1 MYSIEK
7 NIVKNLAV
15 SEEVANIA
23 MPKPRIARN
32 ISTYK
37 RDWAYSPL
45 HFCYR
50 SCEVLAN
57 LRGVRSLF
65 TYIKLVF
72 NKCQNL
78 TQAVTR
84 GIIVPV
90 LHPYLNGTSVFRTCS
105 AICGTF
111 RSNRKKLS
119 TLTPMGLSKKLANLF
134 AEFKTLCTFVMR
146 TGALRT
152 YKVHTKTRF
161 WRCPLSASTCVVAT
175 SSQNL
180 GATPLFILTLQPF
193 DDKCELVSKALQQ
206 GIIVPAQRQNESSYS
221 RILFGKC
228 VLSPYLPERNS
239 TKYHSAR
246 MYAATRRLWARL
258 GWNTCILSKPCTRS
272 SRWDL
277 PLQMSRTAITRYSS
291 MPAPSKSANFRI
303 FGSLCSVLA

>member
-119 TLTPMGLSKKLANLF
+119 T
-134 AEFKTLCTFVMR
+134 
-146 TGALRT
+146 
-152 YKVHTKTRF
+152 
-161 WRCPLSASTCVVAT
+161 
-175 SSQNL
+175 
-180 GATPLFILTLQPF
+180 
-193 DDKCELVSKALQQ
+193 
-206 GIIVPAQRQNESSYS
+206 
-221 RILFGKC
+221 
-228 VLSPYLPERNS
+228 
-239 TKYHSAR
+239 KYHSVR
-246 MYAATRRLWARL
+246 MCVATRRLWARL

>member
-119 TLTPMGLSKKLANLF
+119 T
-134 AEFKTLCTFVMR
+134 
-146 TGALRT
+146 
-152 YKVHTKTRF
+152 
-161 WRCPLSASTCVVAT
+161 
-175 SSQNL
+175 
-180 GATPLFILTLQPF
+180 
-193 DDKCELVSKALQQ
+193 
-206 GIIVPAQRQNESSYS
+206 
-221 RILFGKC
+221 
-228 VLSPYLPERNS
+228 
-239 TKYHSAR
+239 KYHSVR
-246 MYAATRRLWARL
+246 MCAATRRFWARL

>member
-119 TLTPMGLSKKLANLF
+119 T
-134 AEFKTLCTFVMR
+134 
-146 TGALRT
+146 
-152 YKVHTKTRF
+152 
-161 WRCPLSASTCVVAT
+161 
-175 SSQNL
+175 
-180 GATPLFILTLQPF
+180 
-193 DDKCELVSKALQQ
+193 
-206 GIIVPAQRQNESSYS
+206 
-221 RILFGKC
+221 
-228 VLSPYLPERNS
+228 
-239 TKYHSAR
+239 KYHSVR
-246 MYAATRRLWARL
+246 MCAATRRLWARL

>member
-65 TYIKLVF
+65 TYTKLVF

-119 TLTPMGLSKKLANLF
+119 T
-134 AEFKTLCTFVMR
+134 
-146 TGALRT
+146 
-152 YKVHTKTRF
+152 
-161 WRCPLSASTCVVAT
+161 
-175 SSQNL
+175 
-180 GATPLFILTLQPF
+180 
-193 DDKCELVSKALQQ
+193 
-206 GIIVPAQRQNESSYS
+206 
-221 RILFGKC
+221 
-228 VLSPYLPERNS
+228 
-239 TKYHSAR
+239 KYHSAR
-246 MYAATRRLWARL
+246 MCAVIRRLWARL